1 MKSLLP
7 ENVLARPKAP
17 LLEDPLEVCWQKKG
31 WRPNLDKNPPKI
43 VHEFVKWEY
52 WLATLENSKDY
63 FHYEYLYP
71 PSFSLWLKAIENEG
85 GIQ

>member
-1 MKSLLP
+1 MKGPLP

-17 LLEDPLEVCWQKKG
+17 LLEDPLEACWLKEG
-31 WRPNLDKNPPKI
+31 WRPNPDKNPPKI
-43 VHEFVKWEY
+43 VHEFVNWEH
-52 WLATLENSKDY
+52 WLATFEKSKGY

-71 PSFSLWLKAIENEG
+71 LSFSLWLKDIEKKG